1 MTGGK
6 KPIVGVVGAGI
17 AGLATAKELKDVGV
31 DCEVRVCVNR
41 CCLITIPCPKQLYIQ
56 IAMV

>member
-17 AGLATAKELKDVGV
+17 AGLATAKELNDVGV
-31 DCEVRVCVNR
+31 DCEVRVCVNSWVGV
-41 CCLITIPCPKQLYIQ
+41 L
-56 IAMV
+56 